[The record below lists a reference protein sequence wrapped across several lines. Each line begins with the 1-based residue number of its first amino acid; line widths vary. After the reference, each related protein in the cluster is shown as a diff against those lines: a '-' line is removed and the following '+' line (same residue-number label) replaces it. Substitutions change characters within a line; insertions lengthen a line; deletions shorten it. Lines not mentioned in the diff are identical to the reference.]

1 MPTPQVTGTPAGN
14 TDVLGQKLADVIAAD
29 LRNSGLF
36 SPVGRNALRAISFPE
51 VTAPAFDYW
60 ADSGAQALV
69 QGYIRANVDCQPTVG
84 CYLYDLLAR
93 PELTPPR
100 PEGRRGG
107 TE

>member
-60 ADSGAQALV
+60 AGSGAQALV
-69 QGYIRANVDCQPTVG
+69 QGYIRANGEATLPVG
-84 CYLYDLLAR
+84 CCRYEVSAR
-93 PELTPPR
+93 NEQQRNSFVGPP
-100 PEGRRGG
+100 PC
-107 TE
+107 